1 MSWHGTLSDMKT
13 EALKD
18 SHWKTILEKIN
29 IHVPYIELTLGMLW
43 GNDLLNRKKDMAE
56 ILSIA
61 QGDMA
66 IEVFLTK
73 VRDRWT
79 KQELD
84 LVLYQNRVR
93 LIRGWDDLFTGL
105 DDHTGGLVLMHSS
118 PYYRAVREFQE
129 VGNLWEDRL
138 TKLRAS
144 FDAWIDV
151 QWRWVS
157 LEGICKFFYLGHCVQ
172 IYQSTNITF
181 PLRY

>member
-1 MSWHGTLSDMKT
+1 
-13 EALKD
+13 
-18 SHWKTILEKIN
+18 
-29 IHVPYIELTLGMLW
+29 
-43 GNDLLNRKKDMAE
+43 
-56 ILSIA
+56 
-61 QGDMA
+61 
-66 IEVFLTK
+66 
-73 VRDRWT
+73 
-79 KQELD
+79 
-84 LVLYQNRVR
+84 
-93 LIRGWDDLFTGL
+93 
-105 DDHTGGLVLMHSS
+105 MHSS